1 MIDKNRKKQFV
12 AEFSCFLT
20 DLCNDY
26 YMNGHDDGYADGL
39 KDKNMDLPVS
49 WDDAYR
55 RGLEDAWKTALQ
67 IANMTMDEC
76 KEIFGD
82 CSYFALV
89 AYNYTADQAMKKIM
103 DYEERQTDPY
113 QSDMDEAWEQTKQ
126 TEEKYTPPMPKEKWR
141 IVKKPGWI
149 MIPKCP
155 TCKYFN
161 SSLMPCNNCKDNS
174 EYEPAE
180 ERQTEKSCENCF
192 FYGHC
197 KYYGK
202 TLTWLLGD
210 KNEQTGDKV
219 CKSWKPN
226 GAQMRKESH
235 DTNKRAH
242 HGDYE

>member
-1 MIDKNRKKQFV
+1 MPWTSQRHGRRISTLFYKNSGRWMDVLLSDNRTDNRDHLPLWWKEKEMIDKKRKKQFV

-103 DYEERQTDPY
+103 DYEHKKKT
-113 QSDMDEAWEQTKQ
+113 
-126 TEEKYTPPMPKEKWR
+126 TEKPCAVCIHCNHGLCVQPK
-141 IVKKPGWI
+141 KKP
-149 MIPKCP
+149 CRN
-155 TCKYFN
+155 Y
-161 SSLMPCNNCKDNS
+161 SLW
-174 EYEPAE
+174 E
-180 ERQTEKSCENCF
+180 
-192 FYGHC
+192 
-197 KYYGK
+197 
-202 TLTWLLGD
+202 
-210 KNEQTGDKV
+210 
-219 CKSWKPN
+219 
-226 GAQMRKESH
+226 MRKESH
-235 DTNKRAH
+235 
-242 HGDYE
+242 E